1 MSHVQFLAMDNTST
15 SSILDKCAEKIL
27 WLTYFN
33 NKMLSEGRI
42 TKEEHRKIQQ
52 KISKIDASRLS

>member
-1 MSHVQFLAMDNTST
+1 MSHVQSLTTDNTGA
-15 SSILDKCAEKIL
+15 SSIFDKCTEKIL

-33 NKMLSEGRI
+33 NKMLSEGHI

-52 KISKIDASRLS
+52 KISKIDAS

>member
-1 MSHVQFLAMDNTST
+1 MSHVQSLTTDNTGA
-15 SSILDKCAEKIL
+15 SSIFDKCAEKIL

-33 NKMLSEGRI
+33 NKMLSEGQI

-52 KISKIDASRLS
+52 KISKIDASRIP